1 MPELFGHF
9 AFARIA
15 QEIPAVARATRTPGL
30 AALYY
35 LGAAWP
41 DLVTR
46 PFHITIPY
54 TKPYVEVFHA
64 PMLFPVWA
72 VLLAAW
78 FAPPVRRH
86 AAVALVLGML
96 THMAIDLVQFHSTGG
111 YLWLFPFSFQRS
123 GWFGLIWA
131 EDTMLWVTPPL
142 CLAALALEWR
152 RRSSQQRHDP
162 RA

>member
-1 MPELFGHF
+1 MPDLLGHL
-9 AFARIA
+9 AFARVVKIERFA
-15 QEIPAVARATRTPGL
+15 PTPGL

-46 PFHITIPY
+46 PFHILLPP

-64 PMLFPVWA
+64 PLLFPVWA

-78 FAPPVRRH
+78 FAPPVRAK
-86 AAVALVLGML
+86 AAGALLAGMI
-96 THMAIDLVQFHSTGG
+96 THIAIDLVQFHFTGG

-123 GWFGLIWA
+123 GWFGLMWA
-131 EDTMLWVTPPL
+131 EDTLLWVTPPL
-142 CLAALALEWR
+142 CLAALVLEWR
-152 RRSSQQRHDP
+152 SR
-162 RA
+162 